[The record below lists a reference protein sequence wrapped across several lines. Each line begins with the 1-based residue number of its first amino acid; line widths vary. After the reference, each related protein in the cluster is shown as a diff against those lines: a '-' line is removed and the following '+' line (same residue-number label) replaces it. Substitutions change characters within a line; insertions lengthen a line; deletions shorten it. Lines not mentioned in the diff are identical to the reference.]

1 MTSYNDGHHVSSSLH
16 LHCICA
22 TRLTLEALKM
32 TWGETYQMPLNVY
45 IAGLGVGLFLF
56 VLTVIWFCVGSFFLF
71 CRLRRYKTREHYEYN
86 EVTFK
91 ISKKKLE
98 FSITSQFLKVTDA
111 PDAPDLPLQQMC
123 AVCLE
128 EFRMRDQLALCPCSH
143 TFHTKCLLKWLEI
156 RSLCPMCNKPVYK
169 VPLTGPQDIINFQ
182 VPQDL

>member
-56 VLTVIWFCVGSFFLF
+56 VLTVICCCCCLF
-71 CRLRRYKTREHYEYN
+71 RLRRYKTREHYEYN
-86 EVTFK
+86 EVILKRVGKKTFQ
-91 ISKKKLE
+91 SL
-98 FSITSQFLKVTDA
+98 LG
-111 PDAPDLPLQQMC
+111 MC